1 MPTPTPGTAL
11 SPVPDRFPPR
21 VASGPGF
28 VAPDASCEA
37 EKPASYAVG
46 MNETS
51 LIAPS
56 AETVALHAELVVV
69 SKDYHQAE
77 HRLAVLLARMQADQ
91 RHRELGYVNVID
103 YAEQELGLG
112 RKTAFA
118 LAKLGRE
125 LPTAPL
131 VEQAL
136 AEGSLGWTKAREL
149 LKVVVPET
157 EQQWVDFAR
166 TSSSRDLERQVRS
179 AVPGESPHVGT
190 PKLPEIGRMTISG
203 ATVDLEV
210 IQDCIRLVRANTG
223 IAKDHLDD

>member
-1 MPTPTPGTAL
+1 
-11 SPVPDRFPPR
+11 
-21 VASGPGF
+21 
-28 VAPDASCEA
+28 
-37 EKPASYAVG
+37 

-51 LIAPS
+51 SMVPS
-56 AETVALHAELVVV
+56 AEAVSLHAELVVV

-91 RHRELGYVNVID
+91 LHRELGYANLVD

-112 RKTAFA
+112 RNTAFA
-118 LAKLGRE
+118 LAKLGRD
-125 LPTAPL
+125 LPTAPI

-179 AVPGESPHVGT
+179 AIPGDSPHVGT
-190 PKLPEIGRMTISG
+190 PKLPENGRMTISG

-210 IQDCIRLVRANTG
+210 IQDCIRSGPTPASPRTTSTTRRSSPRCSSAGSRPRRTPSSSRPAG
-223 IAKDHLDD
+223 SGTASS